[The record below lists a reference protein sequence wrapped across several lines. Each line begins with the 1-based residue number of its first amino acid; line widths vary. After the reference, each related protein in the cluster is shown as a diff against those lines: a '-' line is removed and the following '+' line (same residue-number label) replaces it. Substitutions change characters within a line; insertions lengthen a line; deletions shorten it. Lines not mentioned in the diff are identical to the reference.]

1 MWLSGG
7 IILCALSYYNAY
19 GYILSSIL
27 LFLAYFLNQKDGRW
41 TYDWKKMLKQ
51 GCFISAVVLLGIGWW
66 FIRSYIVLDGDLLG
80 LKTRRLM
87 AEQYAVELVNPLT
100 MQTFRDRGYSVW
112 KMMSEMHTLK
122 EALYSFIA
130 VFGSMSIYGSQW
142 TYRFY
147 KLFFAAGGLG
157 CVYYLADRKSR
168 EKIGWKKL
176 FFHMNMGFCILMP
189 LFLMI
194 YYAYTM
200 DYQHQGRYVLPALV
214 PLMYYS
220 VRGIQRLSGLRI
232 KKFVVPD
239 VLVNIGV
246 VCCVLIIII
255 GVVNIIYFNALPMY
269 LETGLVL

>member
-1 MWLSGG
+1 
-7 IILCALSYYNAY
+7 
-19 GYILSSIL
+19 
-27 LFLAYFLNQKDGRW
+27 
-41 TYDWKKMLKQ
+41 
-51 GCFISAVVLLGIGWW
+51 
-66 FIRSYIVLDGDLLG
+66 
-80 LKTRRLM
+80 
-87 AEQYAVELVNPLT
+87 
-100 MQTFRDRGYSVW
+100 
-112 KMMSEMHTLK
+112 
-122 EALYSFIA
+122 
-130 VFGSMSIYGSQW
+130 
-142 TYRFY
+142 
-147 KLFFAAGGLG
+147 
-157 CVYYLADRKSR
+157 
-168 EKIGWKKL
+168 
-176 FFHMNMGFCILMP
+176 MNMGFCILMP